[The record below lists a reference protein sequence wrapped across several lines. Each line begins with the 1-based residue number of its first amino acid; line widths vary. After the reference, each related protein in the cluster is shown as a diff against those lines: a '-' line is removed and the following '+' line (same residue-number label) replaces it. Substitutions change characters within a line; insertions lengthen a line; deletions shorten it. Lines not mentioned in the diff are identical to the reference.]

1 MKTTLE
7 FNLPEDEV
15 EFQFAI
21 YGKIYWESLYNIKS
35 EIRNILKYGTKKSI
49 DGVLEDLD
57 NLIPYQVDDIPQE
70 EQ

>member
-57 NLIPYQVDDIPQE
+57 NLIPYQVDDIP
-70 EQ
+70 